1 MMMTRPFWKLL
12 LVLGLISIS
21 CQKKNTE
28 LDIRITKQKTGYGYQ
43 IIKNNKPFID
53 QPYIPAIAGDQAFKD
68 SLQARRTA
76 DLVIKKIGNTSF
88 PRISVDELD
97 SMKIEYEIQKL
108 Q

>member
-1 MMMTRPFWKLL
+1 MMTRPFWRLL
-12 LVLGLISIS
+12 LVLGLIAIS

-28 LDIRITKQKTGYGYQ
+28 LDIRITQQKTGYGYQ
-43 IIKNNKPFID
+43 IIKNNKIFID

>member
-12 LVLGLISIS
+12 LILGLISIS
-21 CQKKNTE
+21 CQKKSTE
-28 LDIRITKQKTGYGYQ
+28 LDIKITKQKTGYGYQ
-43 IIKNNKPFID
+43 IIKNKKPFID

-68 SLQARRTA
+68 SLQAGRTA
-76 DLVIKKIGNTSF
+76 DLVIRKIGNSSF

>member
-1 MMMTRPFWKLL
+1 MMTRPFWNLL
-12 LVLGLISIS
+12 LVLGLVLIS
-21 CQKKNTE
+21 CQKKRNE
-28 LDIRITKQKTGYGYQ
+28 LDIKITNQKTGYGYQ
-43 IIKNNKPFID
+43 IIKNKKTLIS
-53 QPYIPAIAGDQAFKD
+53 QPYIPAIPGEQVFKD

-76 DLVIKKIGNTSF
+76 DLVIKKIGKSSF

>member
-12 LVLGLISIS
+12 LVLGLIS
-21 CQKKNTE
+21 CQKKSTE
-28 LDIRITKQKTGYGYQ
+28 LDIKITKQKTGYGYQ
-43 IIKNNKPFID
+43 IIKNKKTFID

-76 DLVIKKIGNTSF
+76 DLVIRKIGNSSF
-88 PRISVDELD
+88 PRISVNELD

>member
-1 MMMTRPFWKLL
+1 MMTRPLWKLL
-12 LVLGLISIS
+12 LVVGLISIS
-21 CQKKNTE
+21 CQKSNE
-28 LDIRITKQKTGYGYQ
+28 LEIKITKEKTGYGYQ
-43 IIKNNKPFID
+43 IIKDKKTFIS
-53 QPYIPAIAGDQAFKD
+53 QPYIPAIAGEQVFKD

-76 DLVIKKIGNTSF
+76 DLVVQKIGKSSF